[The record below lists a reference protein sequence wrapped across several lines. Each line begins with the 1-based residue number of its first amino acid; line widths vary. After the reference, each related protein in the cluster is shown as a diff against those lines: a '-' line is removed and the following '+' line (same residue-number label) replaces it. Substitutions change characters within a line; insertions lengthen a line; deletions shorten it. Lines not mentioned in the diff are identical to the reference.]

1 MKWCGCSLPDIYKN
15 MIPKNIEAFT
25 SKAKLGRPIDGV
37 LVMPDRIVATDSYK
51 LIECKHDTGAADS
64 FTVNL
69 PKGIKTFDR
78 IERVGKGANVYHKGA
93 KYEVNTVEPADTYP
107 QYKAVIPTDRPIA
120 TVRVNALYLEQ
131 IAAAFRECGD
141 GNATISF
148 YGDSKPLV
156 FKSTKDGE
164 QLALLMPV
172 VMK

>member
-1 MKWCGCSLPDIYKN
+1 

-37 LVMPDRIVATDSYK
+37 LVTPAGIVATDSYK
-51 LIECKHDTGAADS
+51 LIACKHDTGAADS
-64 FTVNL
+64 FIVNL
-69 PKGIKTFDR
+69 PKGLKTFDR

-93 KYEVNTVEPADTYP
+93 KYEVSEVGEAALYP
-107 QYKAVIPTDRPIA
+107 KYEAVIPAGDPVA
-120 TVRVNALYLEQ
+120 VVRVSALFLEQ
-131 IAAAFRECGD
+131 VAAAFKELGD
-141 GNATISF
+141 GNVTISF
-148 YGDSKPLV
+148 YGDTKPLV